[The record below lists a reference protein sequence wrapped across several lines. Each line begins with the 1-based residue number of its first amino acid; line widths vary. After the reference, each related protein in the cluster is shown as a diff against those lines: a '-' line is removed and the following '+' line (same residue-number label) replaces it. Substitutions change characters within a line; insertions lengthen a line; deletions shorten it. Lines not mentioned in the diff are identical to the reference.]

1 MKHLKT
7 FKSYSINEENIFKKS
22 IDYIKG
28 VALKILAKNTK
39 FKEGF
44 AAAQLALEKD
54 SKLQT
59 ELEKLAN
66 SNLKDLELIK
76 TSLGENLEKLN
87 GEKLERSSQKYDDN
101 IYPINENLAE
111 KLTKYFPQLANYGK
125 LLLALTSLA
134 TSFLQGTSGT
144 GESSG
149 ETIMNPFYFA
159 GFVILLLWAMFKWI
173 PNTKQKEVEKK

>member
-7 FKSYSINEENIFKKS
+7 FKSYSLNEENIFKKS

-28 VALKILAKNTK
+28 AALKILAKNRK

-54 SKLQT
+54 SRLQT

-66 SNLKDLELIK
+66 SNLKDLESIK
-76 TSLGENLEKLN
+76 TNLGENLENLKDENL
-87 GEKLERSSQKYDDN
+87 KERSSQKYDDN
-101 IYPINENLAE
+101 IYPINEDLNQ
-111 KLTKYFPQLANYGK
+111 KLTQYFPQLANYSR
-125 LLLALTSLA
+125 LLGSLILLA
-134 TSFLQGTSGT
+134 TSFIQGTSGT
-144 GESSG
+144 GESAG
-149 ETIMNPFYFA
+149 ETIINPFYFA

-173 PNTKQKEVEKK
+173 PNRK

>member
-28 VALKILAKNTK
+28 VTLKILAKNTK

-44 AAAQLALEKD
+44 AAAQSALEKD

-66 SNLKDLELIK
+66 SNLKDLESIK

-87 GEKLERSSQKYDDN
+87 GENLKVLERSSQKYDDN

-111 KLTKYFPQLANYGK
+111 KLTKYFPQLANYGR
-125 LLLALTSLA
+125 LLLALISLA
-134 TSFLQGTSGT
+134 TSFLQGTYGN

-173 PNTKQKEVEKK
+173 PNTKQK